1 MTKNIIIL
9 QKNYLLFQKYGKIN
23 MTNKRGGIKMKFTNN
38 KKIAVAT
45 VATTMMSTVVNAM
58 VPMASETS
66 SISRDLGD
74 WVAIVAEI
82 LSVLCLII
90 FAIYMGRFFSI
101 KTDKDSENDTK
112 VAPGVKNGMMT
123 ALIGIAI
130 CQAAIIVS
138 QLCF

>member
-1 MTKNIIIL
+1 MIIL

-45 VATTMMSTVVNAM
+45 VATTMMSTVVNA
-58 VPMASETS
+58 AAETTTLA
-66 SISRDLGD
+66 RGLGD
-74 WVAIVAEI
+74 WVAIVSEI
-82 LSVLCLII
+82 LSVLCLVI

-123 ALIGIAI
+123 ALVGIAI
-130 CQAAIIVS
+130 CQAAIIVA